1 MGNSILRDSHV
12 RTLALTG
19 IYLLACGVFTYVYW
33 VDKVTDYSFGYEYGN
48 VAASVATGNG
58 FADVFGDGA
67 GPTSW
72 CPPAYVLIHAS
83 MYVVFGVKTP
93 AAMWALLFLRVLVL
107 TGTLYLLLRIDYSP
121 PLNKYRFLI
130 MPVFAL
136 LSGVIL
142 IKDFDDKALNVFL
155 SVVTVYLVAQIAE
168 KGFEKYKTPAYVLAI
183 VLPLSNVF
191 LLGGSLLLVLA
202 NSFFLINKREAP
214 VPGRHCIALI
224 LLAVAATLTW
234 GIRNKAV
241 LGQFVPFKSNLWFEV
256 YMSNVADAD
265 GVMQRSNWIAHH
277 PIANPDV
284 AQSYVVQGELQ
295 FMERYK
301 RETID
306 YLKTNSGDFVRKVLR
321 RSAHAFIFLISSDD
335 LITADTINI
344 PAGDL
349 DKLRAQGA
357 LIWDYWVNL
366 DIAEQDFRST
376 VNKINLSR
384 PSLVI
389 KDWQEK
395 KDLLASR
402 KFRSLGQT
410 AAGFLY
416 ALVPTVAIL
425 ICLCFKSIRNL
436 TIFRL
441 TLYFLF
447 LSWTPYIV
455 LSHYARYQMFQVGMF
470 TVLIFLCL
478 AGMLEATHALRHS
491 LSRYKGSR
499 LPHPSHPDNFPGS

>member
-1 MGNSILRDSHV
+1 
-12 RTLALTG
+12 
-19 IYLLACGVFTYVYW
+19 
-33 VDKVTDYSFGYEYGN
+33 
-48 VAASVATGNG
+48 
-58 FADVFGDGA
+58 
-67 GPTSW
+67 
-72 CPPAYVLIHAS
+72 
-83 MYVVFGVKTP
+83 
-93 AAMWALLFLRVLVL
+93 
-107 TGTLYLLLRIDYSP
+107 
-121 PLNKYRFLI
+121 
-130 MPVFAL
+130 
-136 LSGVIL
+136 
-142 IKDFDDKALNVFL
+142 
-155 SVVTVYLVAQIAE
+155 
-168 KGFEKYKTPAYVLAI
+168 
-183 VLPLSNVF
+183 
-191 LLGGSLLLVLA
+191 
-202 NSFFLINKREAP
+202 
-214 VPGRHCIALI
+214 
-224 LLAVAATLTW
+224 
-234 GIRNKAV
+234 
-241 LGQFVPFKSNLWFEV
+241 
-256 YMSNVADAD
+256 
-265 GVMQRSNWIAHH
+265 
-277 PIANPDV
+277 
-284 AQSYVVQGELQ
+284 
-295 FMERYK
+295 
-301 RETID
+301 
-306 YLKTNSGDFVRKVLR
+306 VLR

-395 KDLLASR
+395 KSLLASR

-441 TLYFLF
+441 TSYFLF

-470 TVLIFLCL
+470 TVMIFLCV

-499 LPHPSHPDNFPGS
+499 LPHPSQPDNFPGS